1 MVPTLCHSGKD
12 TIVLSLT
19 GFQNMLQAY
28 ILLGHL
34 PFGGMQFTQYAINC
48 HIVPSNIREQFEARL
63 GVPYRQHNRCHPGP
77 KLQFVQPGKG
87 LPVSPLVRILS
98 LDIA

>member
-1 MVPTLCHSGKD
+1 
-12 TIVLSLT
+12 
-19 GFQNMLQAY
+19 MLQAY

-34 PFGGMQFTQYAINC
+34 PFVGMQFTQYAIHC

-63 GVPYRQHNRCHPGP
+63 EVPYRQHNRCHPGP
-77 KLQFVQPGKG
+77 KLVNKLAYRVQPGKG
-87 LPVSPLVRILS
+87 LIRISS